1 MKRFLSFFLCLSL
14 VACTTGNSS
23 STTTLPILEEN
34 LTQGAEQTPSQ
45 GEQNPPVESTTEE
58 ETLPPLTSPMSG
70 NEVLVPLQQG
80 TPAPFPGV
88 LLNVHAVAWLEAE
101 PEAIQER
108 AQTWV
113 SSRFSRLRLL
123 HQAEIDSLN
132 LRLATLVREH
142 QIALEAR
149 NQQIESL
156 NRINNEL
163 RAGPVPIWEQIL
175 WIGGALILGG
185 IIGLVGGLLAN

>member
-1 MKRFLSFFLCLSL
+1 MKQFLSFFLCLSL
-14 VACTTGNSS
+14 VACTTGKS
-23 STTTLPILEEN
+23 STPTLPVLEEN
-34 LTQGAEQTPSQ
+34 LTQGAEQPSSQ
-45 GEQNPPVESTTEE
+45 EEQIPSTTEE